1 MYRKV
6 PGVRIPLSP
15 LTNNN
20 FIDANTDDGSCIYT
34 DGLCETCED
43 GVIVDNDLDNDGLCN
58 LEDTIY
64 GCTIPAAC
72 NYDSSPTVNT
82 DNIQCVFVSGDCDT
96 CEEGEIVDNDS
107 DDDGVCDSD
116 EIEGCTD
123 ATACNYD
130 STPTTDTD
138 NDLCIYSIDLDA
150 YATCSGEQDGT
161 GVIVDNDSD
170 DDAVCDADEVEGCQD
185 AVACNFMETATDSAA
200 CTYSTDLDACATC
213 SGEQDGTGE
222 IVDNDSDDDG
232 VCDSD
237 EIEGCTDAT
246 ACNYDSTPT
255 TDTDNDL
262 CIYSIDL
269 DACATCSGEQ
279 DGTGVIV
286 DNDSDDDAVCDVDEI
301 EGCQDQIACNYHGVS
316 NRFSSLYLFN

>member
-1 MYRKV
+1 
-6 PGVRIPLSP
+6 
-15 LTNNN
+15 
-20 FIDANTDDGSCIYT
+20 
-34 DGLCETCED
+34 
-43 GVIVDNDLDNDGLCN
+43 
-58 LEDTIY
+58 
-64 GCTIPAAC
+64 
-72 NYDSSPTVNT
+72 
-82 DNIQCVFVSGDCDT
+82 
-96 CEEGEIVDNDS
+96 
-107 DDDGVCDSD
+107 
-116 EIEGCTD
+116 
-123 ATACNYD
+123 
-130 STPTTDTD
+130 
-138 NDLCIYSIDLDA
+138 
-150 YATCSGEQDGT
+150 
-161 GVIVDNDSD
+161 
-170 DDAVCDADEVEGCQD
+170 
-185 AVACNFMETATDSAA
+185 MELATDSAA

-286 DNDSDDDAVCDVDEI
+286 DNDDDNDGVCNADEVV
-301 EGCQDQIACNYHGVS
+301 GCQDAVACNYMETATDS
-316 NRFSSLYLFN
+316 AACTYSTDLDACATCSYLEMEQVKS